1 MERENFLYKI
11 TGSFG
16 FNTGDKDISIVTQK
30 LGIKPI
36 WGWSKDD
43 EWFQKSTNEIRYR
56 PHGIWGYEAKSIFVD
71 IVPDISPII
80 QNFRELLFDKIE
92 IINELINEYQFEC
105 NIRITIYT
113 EEEGACG
120 ATINKNDLLF
130 LSNFSNFDISYLQV
144 ENVEE

>member
-16 FNTGDKDISIVTQK
+16 FNTGDEDISIVTQK
-30 LGIKPI
+30 LGIEPI
-36 WGWSKDD
+36 WGWNKDD
-43 EWFQKSTNEIRYR
+43 EWFLKSTNETRYR
-56 PHGIWGYEAKSIFVD
+56 PCGIWGYEAKPIFID
-71 IVPDISPII
+71 ITDISPMI
-80 QNFRELLFDKIE
+80 QYFRELLSEKIK

-120 ATINKNDLLF
+120 ASINSEELLF
-130 LSNFSNFDISYLQV
+130 LSHFSRFDISYLQV